1 MTLLVTG
8 ATGFAMSVLARSWLD
23 RDPTARVVVLDRAPP
38 DAAARHYFAP
48 VANRLTIVAADITEP
63 DSWRDALNSHDIRHI
78 VHGATITPISRG
90 STAEA
95 AREPEAERPAEI
107 MEVNLMGTVRLLEW
121 ARTRPGL
128 GRFLYV
134 SSGAVYRHHGPD
146 TPGSPLPEDGYVAPK
161 TLYGTSKLASELV
174 VERYGALFGLSTVSA
189 RLSSVYGTMDRLT
202 TSRDF
207 RHLPNRIA
215 HLALQ
220 RGGPIRA
227 NSLDGIGDYIHAE
240 DAARGLLALLAA
252 PRLRHPVYNVALGEA
267 VSLSDMIGW
276 AGERVPGVCAVTA
289 SAGEADILQ
298 DSPSRGGMWGSYD
311 ISRIVAETG
320 WRPRPMR
327 EAFNDYMRWIDAEE
341 ATLAGRTDEISI
353 GTNSTQR

>member
-8 ATGFAMSVLARSWLD
+8 ATGFAMSVVARVWLD
-23 RDPTARVVVLDRAPP
+23 RDPAARAVVLDRAPP
-38 DAAARHYFAP
+38 DAAARRYFAP
-48 VANRLTIVAADITEP
+48 VADRLTIVTGDVTAPDGWRAALD
-63 DSWRDALNSHDIRHI
+63 RHDIRHV

-90 STAEA
+90 SAAEA

-121 ARTRPGL
+121 ARDRPGL

-161 TLYGTSKLASELV
+161 TLYGASKLASEIV

-189 RLSSVYGTMDRLT
+189 RLSSVYGPMDRPSA
-202 TSRDF
+202 SRAF
-207 RHLPNRIA
+207 SHLPNRIA
-215 HLALQ
+215 RLAL
-220 RGGPIRA
+220 RRPGPIRA
-227 NSLDGIGDYIHAE
+227 NALDGIGDYIHAE
-240 DAARGLLALLAA
+240 DAARGLIALLEA

-267 VSLSDMIGW
+267 VSVGDMIAW
-276 AGERVPGVCAVTA
+276 AAERVPAVSAVTA
-289 SAGEADILQ
+289 PAGEADILQ
-298 DSPSRGGMWGSYD
+298 DSPSRDGMWGPYD
-311 ISRIVAETG
+311 ISRIVADTG

-327 EAFNDYMRWIDAEE
+327 DAFLDYIDWIDAEE
-341 ATLAGRTDEISI
+341 PARERSRRGAVERP
-353 GTNSTQR
+353 

>member
-8 ATGFAMSVLARSWLD
+8 ATGFAMSVLARTWLD
-23 RDPTARVVVLDRAPP
+23 RDPAARVVVLDRAPP
-38 DAAARHYFAP
+38 DAAARRYFAP
-48 VANRLTIVAADITEP
+48 VADRLTIVTADITDP
-63 DSWRDALNSHDIRHI
+63 DSWRDALDGHDIRHV

-90 STAEA
+90 SAAEA

-107 MEVNLMGTVRLLEW
+107 MEVNLMGTVRLLDW
-121 ARTRPGL
+121 ARNRPGL

-174 VERYGALFGLSTVSA
+174 VERYGALFGVSTVSA
-189 RLSSVYGTMDRLT
+189 RLSSVYGTMDRPT
-202 TSRDF
+202 ASRDF

-215 HLALQ
+215 HLALE
-220 RGGPIRA
+220 RPGPIRA
-227 NSLDGIGDYIHAE
+227 NALDGIGDYIHAE
-240 DAARGLLALLAA
+240 DAARGLLALLDA
-252 PRLRHPVYNVALGEA
+252 PRLRHPVYNVALGEP
-267 VSLSDMIGW
+267 VSLGDMIGW
-276 AGERVPGVCAVTA
+276 AAERVPGVSAVTA
-289 SAGEADILQ
+289 PAKEADLLQ
-298 DSPSRGGMWGSYD
+298 DSPSRGGMWGPYD

-327 EAFNDYMRWIDAEE
+327 EAFQDYMSWIATEE
-341 ATLAGRTDEISI
+341 AALSRDG
-353 GTNSTQR
+353 